1 MQTRRVFLKALLG
14 LGAFVLPWSFLP
26 TRLEEGIKTG
36 LGHPPVKLLLPPVI
50 QLNSVIDENSL
61 SRTAMDDIFALTGSE
76 MQGRKAGSVGE
87 AKAAE
92 YQSSQ
97 LSILERNS
105 EFSGV
110 LSQTQKIKRQELQT
124 FLNRL
129 ETQGK
134 KLAQS
139 LSIRDLKDFRDM
151 VKSFLRSTFGQ
162 SRKMQEDSSWDSQG
176 RPKVMARIAKI
187 DQSLDELGK
196 QLLNQQAKPLEVLTK
211 IDEIRGLIVD
221 LFA

>member
-1 MQTRRVFLKALLG
+1 MAIRIDAPHQT
-14 LGAFVLPWSFLP
+14 P
-26 TRLEEGIKTG
+26 TSNLD
-36 LGHPPVKLLLPPVI
+36 
-50 QLNSVIDENSL
+50 SSNSL
-61 SRTAMDDIFALTGSE
+61 
-76 MQGRKAGSVGE
+76 
-87 AKAAE
+87 
-92 YQSSQ
+92 
-97 LSILERNS
+97 ERSND
-105 EFSGV
+105 FSGV
-110 LSQTQKIKRQELQT
+110 LSKTQKIQRLELRA
-124 FLNRL
+124 FLDRL

-134 KLAQS
+134 KLAHS

-162 SRKMQEDSSWDSQG
+162 SREMQEESSWDAQG

-196 QLLNQQAKPLEVLTK
+196 QLLDQQAKPLEVLTK